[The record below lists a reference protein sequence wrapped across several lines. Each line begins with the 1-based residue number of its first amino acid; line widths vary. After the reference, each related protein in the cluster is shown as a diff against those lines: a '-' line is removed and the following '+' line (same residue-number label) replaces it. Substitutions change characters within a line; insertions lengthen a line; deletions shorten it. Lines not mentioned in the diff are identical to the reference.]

1 MPDTTAPAQ
10 YMLGGMIF
18 RKGRVSFDF
27 NFTFTRNRT
36 DPLRHIGLLVAHDR
50 DAFIR

>member
-18 RKGRVSFDF
+18 RKGTVLFDF
-27 NFTFTRNRT
+27 NFTWARNRT
-36 DPLRHIGLLVAHDR
+36 DPFRHVGLLAVHDR
-50 DAFIR
+50 DAFIK